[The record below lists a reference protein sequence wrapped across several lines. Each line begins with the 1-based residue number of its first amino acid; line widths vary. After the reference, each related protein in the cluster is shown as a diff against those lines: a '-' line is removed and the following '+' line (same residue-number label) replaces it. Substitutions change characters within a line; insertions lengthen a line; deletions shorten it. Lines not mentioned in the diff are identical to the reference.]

1 MTIDHVREFWDAQ
14 PCDSTL
20 ENYDKYISQ
29 HHILKFAKFE
39 ESAGKKVLEI
49 GCGIGMDTL
58 SFAIWRARVTAVDL
72 SPASLNETRER
83 LIKSRCSAELIEAN
97 AEELSK
103 YLEPQPFDII
113 YSFGVIHHTPNPER
127 VFQELLHYCY
137 KETELRIMLYAK
149 WSLRSLYIILF
160 RGKCRFWKLSEILR
174 RTAETQTGCPVAYF
188 YTFKEVREL
197 MKGYEIICMEKAYL
211 RGLPKFLNF
220 VTKYL
225 GAHILITARPND

>member
-1 MTIDHVREFWDAQ
+1 MTMDQVRDFWNAQ

-20 ENYDKYISQ
+20 EDYNRYVLQD
-29 HHILKFAKFE
+29 HIPNFAKFT

-49 GCGIGMDTL
+49 GCGIGTDTL
-58 SFAIWRARVTAVDL
+58 SFAIWRANVTAVDL
-72 SPASLNETRER
+72 SSESIKMAKER
-83 LIKSRCSAELIEAN
+83 LIKSRCSATFIETN
-97 AEELSK
+97 AEYLSL

-113 YSFGVIHHTPNPER
+113 YSYGVIHHTLNPER
-127 VFQELLHYCY
+127 VFQELFHYCY

-149 WSLRSLYIILF
+149 WSLRSLYVLLF
-160 RGKCRFWKLSEILR
+160 RGKCKFWKLSEILR

-197 MKGYEIICMEKAYL
+197 MKGYEILSMEKAYL
-211 RGLPKFLNF
+211 RGLPNFLNLF
-220 VTKYL
+220 TKYL